1 MFAVPAGTALRLL
14 RTLLLPAEQWGG
26 SSLRPVCIA
35 VSRLGAVTVTRFWR
49 PVEIPDDLG
58 DHPAAVRTGRVTL
71 PNHIAWSGQGEY
83 DLDDAQHRMRMYELV
98 MTEGNEDDVRT
109 YVDLEVLLG
118 MWDTMWLA
126 PRVREQWA
134 ASLRSRG
141 LIS

>member
-1 MFAVPAGTALRLL
+1 MTA
-14 RTLLLPAEQWGG
+14 
-26 SSLRPVCIA
+26 
-35 VSRLGAVTVTRFWR
+35 TRFSR

-58 DHPAAVRTGRVTL
+58 ERPAAVQTGRVRL

-83 DLDDAQHRMRMYELV
+83 DLDDPQHRMRVYELV

-109 YVDLEVLLG
+109 YVDLEALLG

-126 PRVREQWA
+126 PHVREQWA
-134 ASLRSRG
+134 DHLRSRS